1 MEHGE
6 KTREELL
13 HELAEMRQQ
22 MFRAQVMLIEKEKDY
37 VSTTDPLTGL
47 HSYRYFRELTEK
59 EVHRFRRHSIPLS
72 IGMIDID
79 HYERINDLHGPVALS
94 SVLVELAALLGN
106 QFRSYDILCRVEGG
120 KFAAALVGCDLQR
133 ANLAV
138 ERIRDRIE
146 QHVMII
152 DGGEIPICISAGVAQ
167 IADNSEDKESLIS
180 RAEKALAGAKF
191 KGGNCVEMAP
201 APADESPKFTATAA
215 KPGGKRKKKPQPAI
229 PD

>member
-22 MFRAQVMLIEKEKDY
+22 MFRTQVKLIEKEKDY
-37 VSTTDPLTGL
+37 VSITDALTGL
-47 HSYRYFRELTEK
+47 HSYRYFRELTDK

-72 IGMIDID
+72 IGMLDID
-79 HYERINDLHGPVALS
+79 HYERINDSHGPAALS
-94 SVLVELAALLGN
+94 SVLVELAAMLGN

-133 ANLAV
+133 AYLVV
-138 ERIRDRIE
+138 ERIRERIV
-146 QHVMII
+146 QHVMIV
-152 DGGEIPICISAGVAQ
+152 DGGKIPVSISAGVAQ
-167 IADNSEDKESLIS
+167 VADNSEDKESLIS
-180 RAEKALAGAKF
+180 RAEKALDSAKF
-191 KGGNCVEMAP
+191 KGGNCVDMAP
-201 APADESPKFTATAA
+201 APADESPKSTAAAA
-215 KPGGKRKKKPQPAI
+215 KPRGKRKKKPQPAI